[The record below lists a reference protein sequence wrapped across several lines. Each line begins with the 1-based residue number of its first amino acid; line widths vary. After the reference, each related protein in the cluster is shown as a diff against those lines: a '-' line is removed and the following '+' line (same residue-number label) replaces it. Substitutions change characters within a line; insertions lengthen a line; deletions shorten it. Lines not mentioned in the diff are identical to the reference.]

1 MIQNSLEKY
10 STFNLKK
17 KPTKA
22 HRISHNNNDIL
33 VKCMKYKT
41 VGYVYLLKTFN
52 FRPLGSRRP
61 KPQKMEGKFPLCFE

>member
-1 MIQNSLEKY
+1 MVKGKKYIFQYDKNNTCNARPWFQNSLEKY
-10 STFNLKK
+10 STFNFKK

-41 VGYVYLLKTFN
+41 VCISFKN
-52 FRPLGSRRP
+52 FQL
-61 KPQKMEGKFPLCFE
+61 